1 MAKALARKCEVA
13 TLEISCSI
21 APEICSLRPSPAQVG
36 CAPPAATHG
45 GRSPKRYC
53 ERPQAA
59 CGVVG
64 ALDQIFGAFEQIF
77 GSNQQVSHVGGS
89 DQEAKGADNG
99 DVKNEI

>member
-1 MAKALARKCEVA
+1 
-13 TLEISCSI
+13 
-21 APEICSLRPSPAQVG
+21 
-36 CAPPAATHG
+36 
-45 GRSPKRYC
+45 
-53 ERPQAA
+53 
-59 CGVVG
+59 VVG